1 MVSRTQTETE
11 VKYYI
16 KWMPLLYS
24 VQKNWFIVHV
34 YMYYYIFMTNK
45 KKKKHGFQIAKN
57 IIITGFSYI
66 SYHSINL
73 HVNVEKI

>member
-34 YMYYYIFMTNK
+34 YMYYYIFMTNNNK
-45 KKKKHGFQIAKN
+45 KKTWIPNSKEYNHHWF
-57 IIITGFSYI
+57 F
-66 SYHSINL
+66 L
-73 HVNVEKI
+73 HKLPLYKSPC